1 MCRTCVICSGL
12 SQLQTCAREI
22 PQLHFGTVTFLAKV
36 WDSEIK
42 WGECKIKFEK
52 IMLCGAYWL
61 HGSPTRVPE
70 ALMII
75 DQQTWH
81 SEVQAV
87 QWILDAW
94 LLSAVGA
101 VGSAFNEISAVF
113 IFTLA
118 TLAPCAEKVADWVLE
133 LAAAWKLLACNPPG
147 APRTKLQTCKLTL
160 STLPR
165 QEAFVLK
172 QAAKELQLDHDGS
185 LMSISGPFWW
195 ICDLIMTYK
204 LGGQGQ
210 LTTFWGPFW
219 WLQSTQ
225 FERSCFQR
233 VLWF

>member
-1 MCRTCVICSGL
+1 M
-12 SQLQTCAREI
+12 
-22 PQLHFGTVTFLAKV
+22 
-36 WDSEIK
+36 
-42 WGECKIKFEK
+42 
-52 IMLCGAYWL
+52 
-61 HGSPTRVPE
+61 
-70 ALMII
+70 
-75 DQQTWH
+75 
-81 SEVQAV
+81 
-87 QWILDAW
+87 DAW

-185 LMSISGPFWW
+185 LMSISV
-195 ICDLIMTYK
+195 D
-204 LGGQGQ
+204 
-210 LTTFWGPFW
+210 
-219 WLQSTQ
+219 
-225 FERSCFQR
+225 
-233 VLWF
+233 LWFDHDLQIRRSGTTDNFLGALLMAPVHTVWKILLPKSALVLKCFYHINILFCSFLCQLVSLRYIMHKCFSRLKGKPGNHIWFRNLGLTQPSWACTILHTTRTQIV